1 MHGREWLALAPFGFK
16 CAVGAAEHVFS
27 RAEAEAE
34 AAADKA
40 AEEAAAE
47 AASGAAAGAKTATK
61 KTTTKK
67 RPRGEA
73 EAGEEGAKAAEA
85 PSGLPKAGSLRLH
98 LLTAL
103 CAGLSDRSA
112 IVGWVGQRASGRF
125 GEGSA
130 SRGDAVTTLGK
141 EKSMRVPLWRQ
152 EGALYALTAAGREAA
167 RRGGIPLGGQ
177 RKRQKKGE

>member
-1 MHGREWLALAPFGFK
+1 MSNRLVLVHGREWLALAPFGFK

-47 AASGAAAGAKTATK
+47 AASGAAAGAKKKKK

-73 EAGEEGAKAAEA
+73 EAGEEGAKGAEA
-85 PSGLPKAGSLRLH
+85 PSRLPKAGSLRLH

-130 SRGDAVTTLGK
+130 SRGDAVTTL
-141 EKSMRVPLWRQ
+141 S
-152 EGALYALTAAGREAA
+152 A
-167 RRGGIPLGGQ
+167 RRS
-177 RKRQKKGE
+177 RC